1 MDDVFVSVVV
11 KIFHSFGDLFDV
23 MNEDRRDETDLSI
36 VQQLI
41 QGTTVRVFHDEKN
54 VSIEH
59 RRRNAVEL
67 DDVRMFQIGEET
79 RLAKQI
85 VDQRLRLGVVVE
97 FTMDR
102 RRVERRERLRRFYRH
117 VHVTEFAVVHVS
129 ERRNFLRS
137 LGQRSVA
144 RLTRTLPNRLD
155 AEWTNLF
162 PESFEEPAEN
172 SSRNSKGKRRRIRYQ
187 PVGRSTNLQNLRF
200 AHRWTKLAVGCRV

>member
-97 FTMDR
+97 FTMGR
-102 RRVERRERLRRFYRH
+102 RRVERRE
-117 VHVTEFAVVHVS
+117 
-129 ERRNFLRS
+129 
-137 LGQRSVA
+137 
-144 RLTRTLPNRLD
+144 
-155 AEWTNLF
+155 
-162 PESFEEPAEN
+162 
-172 SSRNSKGKRRRIRYQ
+172 
-187 PVGRSTNLQNLRF
+187 
-200 AHRWTKLAVGCRV
+200 